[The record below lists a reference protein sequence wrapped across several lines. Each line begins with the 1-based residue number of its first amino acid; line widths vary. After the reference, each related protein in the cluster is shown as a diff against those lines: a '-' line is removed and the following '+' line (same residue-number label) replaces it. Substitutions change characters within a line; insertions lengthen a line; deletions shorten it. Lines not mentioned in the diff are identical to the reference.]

1 MTNWLVNG
9 QRGGHLSPED
19 RGLAYGDGLFETI
32 ALRAG
37 EWRFLD
43 LHFERLHAG
52 CQRLG
57 FSPPDRKLLL
67 EELGLAADGCRDG
80 TAKLIITRGV
90 GPRGYRPPPHATPT
104 RVVGVSATGES
115 VGQSWRDG
123 IRVRYCTTP
132 LSENPRLAGLKT
144 LNRLDQVLARAE
156 WAGSEIAE
164 GLMKT
169 GQGHVVCGTMSNL
182 FIVDDGV
189 LRTPSL
195 QRCGVSGI
203 MRHVVLEEARSL
215 GIATRECELDEQD
228 VARAQELFVSNS
240 QQGIGPIVR
249 IENHVREPGPVTH
262 ALMAALASRG
272 VRECAGA

>member
-1 MTNWLVNG
+1 MTHWLVNG
-9 QRGGHLSPED
+9 QPDGHLSPED

-32 ALRAG
+32 ALRVG
-37 EWRFLD
+37 EWRFVD

-52 CQRLG
+52 CERLG
-57 FSPPDRKLLL
+57 ISPPDRNLLL
-67 EELGLAADGCRDG
+67 AELGQAAAGCRHG

-90 GPRGYRPPPHATPT
+90 GPRGYRPPPNVCPT
-104 RVVGVSATGES
+104 RIVGVSAAGEA

-156 WAGSEIAE
+156 WTTPEIAE

-189 LRTPSL
+189 VRTPSL

-215 GIATRECELDEQD
+215 GIATQECELGETD
-228 VARAQELFVSNS
+228 VSRAQELFVSNS

-249 IENHVREPGPVTH
+249 VENDTRESGTVTK
-262 ALMAALASRG
+262 ALMAALFLN
-272 VRECAGA
+272 